1 MHVQNA
7 CVQIE
12 LAQAGSRMYNAAG
25 QTTADVDTFE
35 NQINSA
41 AAWRNAYCLSPVFC
55 LPPQSSQINQLAQA
69 SLSNDAILVDS
80 SAAKP
85 CFNKAKSFEGRS
97 L

>member
-12 LAQAGSRMYNAAG
+12 SAQAESRMYNAADRA
-25 QTTADVDTFE
+25 TADDNEFQ
-35 NQINSA
+35 NKINSA
-41 AAWRNAYCLSPVFC
+41 AAWRNAYRLSPVFC

-85 CFNKAKSFEGRS
+85 CFNKAKSFEGRT